1 MRKLTYFIA
10 ASIDGF
16 IGDASG
22 DGELFSE
29 YVDEEY
35 METLSAEYPE
45 TVPTHI
51 RRALGFDHREN
62 QRFDTIIQGRASY
75 EVALNIDIPSPFAH
89 MRQFVAS
96 RTLSRSPDPA
106 VELVS
111 DRLVDRVRELKSEES
126 PLDIYLCGGAKLAG
140 ALVDEV
146 DEMVI
151 KSYPV
156 VLGSGM
162 PMFQADFARHEFA
175 LEKTRSFGNG
185 VVVREYRRP

>member
-16 IGDASG
+16 IGDPNG

-29 YVDEEY
+29 YLDEEY
-35 METLSAEYPE
+35 METLSGEYPE
-45 TVPTHI
+45 TIPTHV
-51 RRALGFDHREN
+51 RKMVGLDHREN

-75 EVALNIDIPSPFAH
+75 EVALRIDIPSPFAH

-96 RTLSRSPDPA
+96 RTLGESPDPA
-106 VELVS
+106 VEIVS
-111 DRLVDRVRELKSEES
+111 DDLVGRVRELKREES
-126 PLDIYLCGGAKLAG
+126 PLDIYLCGGAQIAG
-140 ALVDEV
+140 ALIDEV
-146 DEMVI
+146 DELVI

-162 PMFQADFARHEFA
+162 PMFRAEFGRQEFA
-175 LEKTRSFGNG
+175 LERTRSFKNG
-185 VVVREYRRP
+185 VVVREYRRA